1 MAEAATTSKARPI
14 HRITVGNISLS
25 VFPGSKASLQRQYV
39 YRGKASY
46 ANSIRAVDVI
56 DAKRALD
63 QFAIWDSE
71 NPSEATPQKE
81 AEPEAA

>member
-1 MAEAATTSKARPI
+1 MAESANTSRVRPI

-63 QFAIWDSE
+63 QFAIWDAE
-71 NPSEATPQKE
+71 HPAEATPHNE
-81 AEPEAA
+81 AEPEAE